1 VDHPTLPFAPEP
13 PALRVEVVRSARR
26 RRTVQAVLRGD
37 VVRVHMPAHMSAE
50 DERRYVDELVRRLAR
65 THRSHGVDL
74 AERAARLAGRYRLP
88 RPASIAWSDRQRS
101 RWGSCSTG
109 SADIRMSR
117 RLAEFPPWVLDYVL
131 VHELAHLVHA
141 DHSPAFWALVDRYPR
156 AERARGFLIAKG
168 DEPDEPD
175 GSDDG

>member
-1 VDHPTLPFAPEP
+1 
-13 PALRVEVVRSARR
+13 
-26 RRTVQAVLRGD
+26 VLRGD
-37 VVRVHMPAHMSAE
+37 VVRVHMPAHMSEE
-50 DERRYVDELVRRLAR
+50 DERRYVEELVRRLAR
-65 THRSHGVDL
+65 SHRSHGIDV
-74 AERAARLAGRYRLP
+74 AERAARLAARYRLP
-88 RPASIAWSDRQRS
+88 RPERISWSDRQQA

-109 SADIRMSR
+109 TGDIRVSR

-141 DHSPAFWALVDRYPR
+141 DHSPAFWALVDRYPK

-175 GSDDG
+175 DGPA